1 CDQIRDGKPIG
12 PHSALSRL
20 RILSTWILRSPQR
33 REGWK
38 SLCSVNGLND
48 KYIEYDVDTRW
59 NSTYRMLQGGIAAKE
74 QIRCYLNAV
83 RLLPPFTA
91 SDWEQLEQIATVL
104 EKFDEF
110 TNLVSSK
117 GLSISLS
124 IGMYYELQDLLD
136 MAQGLKKYHKYYA
149 FLDEQDAYY
158 IALILD
164 PRFKAELSKAELK
177 DEEAA
182 KYIIGAMKEKL

>member
-1 CDQIRDGKPIG
+1 
-12 PHSALSRL
+12 LSRL
-20 RILSTWILRSPQR
+20 RILTLWILRSPQR

-38 SLCSVNGLND
+38 KLCSINGLND

-59 NSTYRMLQGGIAAKE
+59 NSTYRMLQGGLAAKE

-91 SDWEQLEQIATVL
+91 SDWEQLGQIARVL
-104 EKFDEF
+104 QKFDEF
-110 TNLVSSK
+110 TNLVSTK

-124 IGMYYELQDLLD
+124 IGVYYELQDLLD
-136 MAQGLKKYHKYYA
+136 SASTRQGEFADLNDEIALAVALGLKKYHKYYA

-164 PRFKAELSKAELK
+164 PRFKAELLKAELK
-177 DEEAA
+177 DEDAA
-182 KYIIGAMKEKL
+182 